1 MLTFTAN
8 NEHDTERLGVMLASE
23 LPPGTVV
30 GLVGTLGAGKTRL
43 VQAIATALGVPPG
56 NVTSPTFVLV
66 NEYRGGRM
74 PVYHF
79 DTYRLKDEDE
89 FLALGPD
96 EFFESNGLTFVEWA
110 DRVSE
115 LLPKDRVGITIEV
128 VDETKRRITIDA
140 TPPQLYDRIASA
152 IAVGGSKSDC
162 A

>member
-1 MLTFTAN
+1 MLTFTSN
-8 NEHDTERLGVMLASE
+8 NEQDTERLGVALAAE

-43 VQAIATALGVPPG
+43 VQAVATALGVPPG

-66 NEYRGGRM
+66 NEYRGGRI

-89 FLALGPD
+89 FLALGPE

-110 DRVSE
+110 DRVAE
-115 LLPKDRVGITIEV
+115 LLPKDRVEITIEV
-128 VDETKRRITIDA
+128 VDETKRRITINA
-140 TPPQLYDRIASA
+140 TSQRLNDCIASA
-152 IAVGGSKSDC
+152 SAARGL